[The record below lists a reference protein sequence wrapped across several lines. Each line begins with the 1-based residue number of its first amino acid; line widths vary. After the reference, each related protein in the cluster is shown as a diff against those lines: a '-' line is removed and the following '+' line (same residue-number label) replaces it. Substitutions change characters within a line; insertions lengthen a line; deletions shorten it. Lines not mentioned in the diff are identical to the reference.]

1 MSEKKN
7 YWTQAIGTQDA
18 VVQFGGIGLKKDVT
32 SSYKIVALDGRHYY
46 SMDQDGPRTGYTT
59 LVSPGVTQ
67 IQSGEDVNPEK
78 IAIFVNAVS
87 GDIDILAENGNINMV
102 GKNINI
108 RANENFTLEA
118 INNLDITGKNVNIR
132 GTCKTHI
139 SASTLLKLESQSVV
153 NFQAKF
159 IVGLSVATENTI
171 NYLNY
176 GD

>member
-46 SMDQDGPRTGYTT
+46 SMDQDGPRQGYTT

-67 IQSGEDVNPEK
+67 IQSGEDIDKDK
-78 IAIFVNAVS
+78 ISIFVNALT
-87 GDIDILAENGNINMV
+87 GHIDILAENGDINIV
-102 GKNINI
+102 GNNINI
-108 RANENFTLEA
+108 KANENMTIEA
-118 INNLDITGKNVNIR
+118 TNNLDIEGKNVNIR
-132 GTCKTHI
+132 GKCKTHI
-139 SASTLLKLESQSVV
+139 SASTLLKLESQCVV

-159 IVGLSVATENTI
+159 IVGLSIATENTI